1 MKLSIKSRLDKLEK
15 MISVRH
21 PAEPDVILRVSFV
34 GAKDGCRTWDEK
46 PATPEIRASIEKDIA
61 EQRAAGK
68 KVVMALV
75 PVGYHL

>member
-1 MKLSIKSRLDKLEK
+1 MKNFKSRLDRIEKL
-15 MISVRH
+15 I
-21 PAEPDVILRVSFV
+21 PLRQQQPEIIMHINFVS
-34 GAKDGCRTWDEK
+34 AKDGRPAGTEK
-46 PATPEIRASIEKDIA
+46 PATLGIRQQVEKDIA